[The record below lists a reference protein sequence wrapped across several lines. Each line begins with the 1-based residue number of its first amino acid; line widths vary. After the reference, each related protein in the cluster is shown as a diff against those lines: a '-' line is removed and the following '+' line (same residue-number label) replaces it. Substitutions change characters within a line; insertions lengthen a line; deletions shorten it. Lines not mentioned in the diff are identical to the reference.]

1 MFKAEDKIRAKSMD
15 HEYAPISGS
24 ADFCN
29 LTIKLA
35 LGDDS
40 VHVKEGLVSRLLS
53 PQVPEIPKTLLSS

>member
-1 MFKAEDKIRAKSMD
+1 MQAEQNIQTRKMD

-29 LTIKLA
+29 LSIKLA

-40 VHVKEGLVSRLLS
+40 SHVKEGLVSLYSNKMSLIS
-53 PQVPEIPKTLLSS
+53 V